1 MQTQNLFTRDD
12 TFFGVCQGV
21 GEDLGVPPN
30 LLRLAFTLFL
40 FFNPVMALASYFGL
54 GVIVMAARLI
64 FREPRPAAPEMDVE
78 AEAGTVAAPAVAEPL
93 PLAA

>member
-40 FFNPVMALASYFGL
+40 FFNPVMALASYVGL
-54 GVIVMAARLI
+54 GLIVLAARLI
-64 FREPRPAAPEMDVE
+64 FREPRPATPEVE
-78 AEAGTVAAPAVAEPL
+78 AEAEAVAAPAIAEPL